1 VQPANNKELIKGE
14 VQSMGTLNIRSLVT
28 QILRG
33 ARNVSP
39 APALCLLAMA
49 GSAAA
54 QQAPAPGGA
63 AATGSTDNLEEIVV
77 TGIRKSIEDAVTA
90 KKQSS
95 SIIEEVS
102 AEDIGKLPD
111 ASIAESIARLP
122 GIAAQ
127 RTNGR
132 AQTLAIRGLGPDF
145 TVTTLNGR
153 EQASVNDNR
162 TVEFDQYPAELVA
175 AVKIFKT
182 PDAGMAYQGIAGT
195 ADIETVRPLSYGQA
209 VHALGYQRDQDAQKT
224 NVPGYPRGGNRV
236 NGMYIDQFFDNT
248 FGVAFGAAY
257 NKTPYQA
264 QTREPW
270 GYATI
275 PNNEEVIGGDKDGV
289 KSAYYERTGVMGV
302 LEYKPNDYV
311 HMVLDGY
318 HSDFK
323 ELQAIRRMEYG
334 TIWAG
339 ATLSQ
344 IGSTEP
350 DPVAG
355 SSTTTRVTSG
365 QFTNVPFLVVENYNN
380 DRRAHLDSLGLN
392 TEIDPA
398 DKWSINNDLSWS
410 RVKRTDL
417 RLESTAGLGR
427 NDSTDPSFL
436 PPPETVGFTTDTS
449 TGVTHLTTQN
459 NYSNYNT
466 TFLTDPGNWGG
477 GPTRSGYLGHPT
489 VEDELKGVK
498 LAVTRKLGDFFLSDV
513 SFGANYAERT
523 KSKDQWQSTL
533 YLQGGASHVV
543 VPTQY
548 RDGIINTSFF
558 GNPYGMI
565 NYDAYGLYNS
575 GFWHTVD
582 SRLDPNANYGDV
594 FSDYTNTWKVT
605 EKLTTAFVKVDID
618 TQVWGVPLT
627 GNVGVQT
634 VTTDQSSVIFF
645 AAPAT
650 TGNIVTGQY
659 DTVGAKYTDVLPSM
673 NLAFGLPDDIKLRV
687 AAAKVEARPRMDDLA
702 GGASFSTIADS
713 QAPYSAPNG
722 KTYYWTQSSG
732 GNPKLRPWRANAYD
746 ISVEKYFSTRAY
758 VSAAVF
764 YKELTTYITPQ
775 FVEVDFTGVP
785 LPLPQPGLTYTKANA
800 NRLGIGKIS
809 ANGSGGYI
817 RGAELAASLPLD
829 VFTSVLEGF
838 GVQLSASWN
847 QSSISPDPGVQTTV
861 PGLSPRVINST
872 LFYERAGFSVRVSDR
887 YRGGFVGEVPAYD
900 GSLTINDVHAEN
912 VVDAQI
918 GYSFTEGHLNGLSVN
933 LSGSNLT
940 DQPFVL
946 NQVGSPSKDI
956 DKYEKYGAVYAINVR
971 YKF

>member
-1 VQPANNKELIKGE
+1 MP
-14 VQSMGTLNIRSLVT
+14 TLSIRSMVAQALRAS
-28 QILRG
+28 RG
-33 ARNVSP
+33 ARFSV
-39 APALCLLAMA
+39 APGSALALLAIA

-54 QQAPAPGGA
+54 QQVATTDSA
-63 AATGSTDNLEEIVV
+63 ALEEITV
-77 TGIRKSIEDAVTA
+77 TGIRKSIETAVSD
-90 KKQSS
+90 KKSSS

-102 AEDIGKLPD
+102 SEDIGKLPD

-162 TVEFDQYPAELVA
+162 TVEFDQYPAELVS

-195 ADIETVRPLSYGQA
+195 ADIETVRPLAYGSPA
-209 VHALGYQRDQDAQKT
+209 HAIGYQRDQDGQKP
-224 NVPGYPRGGNRV
+224 NVPGYPRGGNRA
-236 NGMYIDQFFDNT
+236 NGMYIDQFMDHT
-248 FGVAFGAAY
+248 LGVAFGAAY

-270 GYATI
+270 GY
-275 PNNEEVIGGDKDGV
+275 PGNNGTSTTSQGLPSGDEVIGGDKDGV
-289 KSAYYERTGVMGV
+289 KSAYYERTGFMGV
-302 LEYKPNDYV
+302 VEYKPNSFL
-311 HMVLDGY
+311 HMVFDGY

-344 IGSTEP
+344 IGATTP
-350 DPVAG
+350 DLVAG
-355 SSTTTRVTSG
+355 GTPVPVTSRVTSG

-392 TEIDPA
+392 TQIDPTENWA
-398 DKWSINNDLSWS
+398 VNTDLSWS

-427 NDSTDPSFL
+427 NDSTVPTFL
-436 PPPETVGFTTDTS
+436 PPPETVNFTTNGS
-449 TGVTHLTTQN
+449 TGVTNLNTQHD
-459 NYSNYNT
+459 YSNYNT

-489 VEDELKGVK
+489 VQDELKAVK
-498 LAVTRKLGDFFLSDV
+498 LAATRKLGDFFLSDV
-513 SFGANYAERT
+513 TVGANYAERT
-523 KSKDQWQSTL
+523 KSKYQYQSTL
-533 YLQGGASHVV
+533 YLQGGVSHAV
-543 VPTQY
+543 VPDAY
-548 RDGIINTSFF
+548 RNGITNTSFF

-582 SRLDPNANYGDV
+582 SRQDGNANYGDRYA
-594 FSDYTNTWKVT
+594 DYTNTGKVT
-605 EKLTTAFVKVDID
+605 EKLTTAYVKFDID
-618 TQVWGVPLT
+618 THIGSVPLT
-627 GNVGVQT
+627 GNIGVQT
-634 VTTDQSSVIFF
+634 ITADQSSVIFF
-645 AAPAT
+645 AAPQT
-650 TGNIVTGQY
+650 TGNVVTGQY
-659 DTVGAKYTDVLPSM
+659 NTVGARYTDVLPSM
-673 NLAFGLPDDIKLRV
+673 NLAFGLPEDVKLRV

-702 GGASFSTIADS
+702 GGASFTTIADTQS
-713 QAPYSAPNG
+713 PYTGPNG
-722 KTYYWTQSSG
+722 QVYYWSQSSG
-732 GNPKLRPWRANAYD
+732 GNPKLKPWRANAFD
-746 ISVEKYFSTRAY
+746 VALEKYFSNKGY

-775 FVEVDFTGVP
+775 FVTVDFTGVP
-785 LPLPQPGLTYTKANA
+785 LPLPQPGLTYTKADA
-800 NRLGIGKIS
+800 NRIGGGKIS

-817 RGAELAASLPLD
+817 RGAEVAASLPFD
-829 VFTSVLEGF
+829 AFTTALEGF
-838 GVQLSASWN
+838 GLLVSASWN
-847 QSSISPDPGVQTTV
+847 QSSISPDPGFKTTV

-872 LFYERAGFSVRVSDR
+872 LFFERAGFSVRVSDR
-887 YRGGFVGEVPAYD
+887 YRGGFLGEVPAYD
-900 GSLTINDVHAEN
+900 SSLTINDVHSEN
-912 VVDAQI
+912 IVDAQV
-918 GYSFTEGHLNGLSVN
+918 GYSFTNGPLNGLSVN

-946 NQVGSPSKDI
+946 NQAGAPKLDI
-956 DKYEKYGAVYAINVR
+956 IKYEKYGAVYAVNVR

>member
-1 VQPANNKELIKGE
+1 VKTFK
-14 VQSMGTLNIRSLVT
+14 TLYPMR
-28 QILRG
+28 
-33 ARNVSP
+33 
-39 APALCLLAMA
+39 
-49 GSAAA
+49 AADRRFA
-54 QQAPAPGGA
+54 FTISST
-63 AATGSTDNLEEIVV
+63 ATGCAILLMGVAQAQTVSQTAAESSADLGEITV
-77 TGIRKSIEDAVTA
+77 TGIRKSIEDAVSA
-90 KKQSS
+90 KKASS

-102 AEDIGKLPD
+102 SEDIGKLPD

-162 TVEFDQYPAELVA
+162 TVEFDQYPAELVS

-195 ADIETVRPLSYGQA
+195 ADIETVRPLAYGSRA
-209 VHALGYQRDQDAQKT
+209 RALGYQRDEDGQKP

-236 NGMYIDQFFDNT
+236 NGMYIDQFLDHT
-248 FGVAFGAAY
+248 LGVAFGAAY

-270 GYATI
+270 GYASNSPGQGL
-275 PNNEEVIGGDKDGV
+275 PNGDEVIGGDKDGV
-289 KSAYYERTGVMGV
+289 KSAYYERTGFMGV
-302 LEYKPNDYV
+302 VEYKPNDYL

-334 TIWAG
+334 LIWAG
-339 ATLSQ
+339 ATLNQ
-344 IGSTEP
+344 IGSTTP

-355 SSTTTRVTSG
+355 SNVTTRVTSG
-365 QFTNVPFLVVENYNN
+365 QFTKVPFLVVENYNN

-392 TEIDPA
+392 TELDPA
-398 DKWSINNDLSWS
+398 EDWAVNTDLSWS

-427 NDSTDPSFL
+427 NDATTPSFL
-436 PPPETVGFTTDTS
+436 PPPETVNFTTDGS
-449 TGVTHLTTQN
+449 TGVTHLATQN

-489 VEDELKGVK
+489 VQDELKGLK
-498 LAVTRKLGDFFLSDV
+498 LAVTRKLWNFGLSDV
-513 SFGANYAERT
+513 TFGGNYAERT
-523 KSKDQWQSTL
+523 KSKYQWQSTL
-533 YLQGGASHVV
+533 YLKNGASHAV
-543 VPTQY
+543 VPDAY
-548 RDGIINTSFF
+548 RNGIINTSFF

-575 GFWHTVD
+575 GFWNTVD
-582 SRLDPNANYGDV
+582 SRLDSNANYGDRYA
-594 FSDYTNTWKVT
+594 DYTNTWKVT
-605 EKLTTAFVKVDID
+605 EKLYTAYVKLDID
-618 TQVWGVPLT
+618 THLWSVPLT
-627 GNVGVQT
+627 GNIGVQT
-634 VTTDQSSVIFF
+634 VTTDQSSAIFF
-645 AAPAT
+645 AAPQS
-650 TGNIVTGQY
+650 TGNAVSGQY
-659 DTVGAKYTDVLPSM
+659 NTVGAKYTDVLPSM
-673 NLAFGLPDDIKLRV
+673 NLAFGLPEDIKLRA

-702 GGASFSTIADS
+702 GGASFSTVADS
-713 QAPYSAPNG
+713 QSPFTGPNG
-722 KTYYWTQSSG
+722 KVYYWTQSSG
-732 GNPKLRPWRANAYD
+732 GNPQLKPWRANAFD
-746 ISVEKYFSTRAY
+746 LAVEKYFSTKAY
-758 VSAAVF
+758 LSAAVF
-764 YKELTTYITPQ
+764 YKELTSYITPQ
-775 FVEVDFTGVP
+775 FVTINFAGVP
-785 LPLPQPGLTYTKANA
+785 LPLPQPGLTYNKANL
-800 NRLGIGKIS
+800 NRIGIGKIS

-817 RGAELAASLPLD
+817 RGAEVAASLPLD
-829 VFTSVLEGF
+829 IITPVLEGF
-838 GVQLSASWN
+838 GLLVSASWN
-847 QSSISPDPGVQTTV
+847 QSSISPDPGFQTTV

-872 LFYERAGFSVRVSDR
+872 LFFERAGFSVRVSDR

-900 GSLTINDVHAEN
+900 SSLTIDDVHSEN
-912 VVDAQI
+912 IVDAQI
-918 GYSFTEGHLNGLSVN
+918 GYSFSNGPLTGLSVN

-946 NQVGSPSKDI
+946 NQVGAPSRDI
-956 DKYEKYGAVYAINVR
+956 IKYEKYGAVYAINVR

>member
-1 VQPANNKELIKGE
+1 
-14 VQSMGTLNIRSLVT
+14 M
-28 QILRG
+28 
-33 ARNVSP
+33 
-39 APALCLLAMA
+39 APGSALALLAFA
-49 GSAAA
+49 GSVSA
-54 QQAPAPGGA
+54 QQAPAGA
-63 AATGSTDNLEEIVV
+63 VAASDSKDNLEEIVV
-77 TGIRKSIEDAVTA
+77 TGIRKSIEDAVSA
-90 KKQSS
+90 KKSSS

-102 AEDIGKLPD
+102 SEDIGKLPD

-162 TVEFDQYPAELVA
+162 TVEFDQYPAELVS

-195 ADIETVRPLSYGQA
+195 ADIETVRPLAYGSRA
-209 VHALGYQRDQDAQKT
+209 RALGYQRDEDGQKA
-224 NVPGYPRGGNRV
+224 NLPSYPRGGNRV
-236 NGMYIDQFFDNT
+236 NGMYIDQFLDHT
-248 FGVAFGAAY
+248 LGVAFGAAY

-270 GYATI
+270 GYASNSPGQGL
-275 PNNEEVIGGDKDGV
+275 PNGDEVIGGDKDGI
-289 KSAYYERTGVMGV
+289 KSAYYERAGYMGV
-302 LEYKPNDYV
+302 VEFKPNDYL

-339 ATLSQ
+339 ANLSQ
-344 IGSTEP
+344 IGSTTP

-355 SSTTTRVTSG
+355 TNVTTRVTSG

-380 DRRAHLDSLGLN
+380 DRRAHLDSIGLN
-392 TEIDPA
+392 TELDPTEN
-398 DKWSINNDLSWS
+398 WSFDNDLSWS

-427 NDSTDPSFL
+427 NDSTTPGFL
-436 PPPETVGFTTDTS
+436 PPPETVGFTTDGS

-498 LAVTRKLGDFFLSDV
+498 LAATRKLGDFFLSDV
-513 SFGANYAERT
+513 TFGANYAERT
-523 KSKDQWQSTL
+523 KSKYQYQSTL
-533 YLQGGASHVV
+533 YLQNGASHDV
-543 VPTQY
+543 VPAAY

-594 FSDYTNTWKVT
+594 FADYTNTWKVT
-605 EKLTTAFVKVDID
+605 EKLTTGFVKLDID
-618 TQVWGVPLT
+618 THIWSVPLT
-627 GNVGVQT
+627 GNIGVQAIH
-634 VTTDQSSVIFF
+634 TDQSSRIFY
-645 AAPAT
+645 AAPQT
-650 TGNIVTGQY
+650 TGNVVTGQY
-659 DTVGAKYTDVLPSM
+659 DNVGAKYTDVLPSM
-673 NLAFGLPDDIKLRV
+673 NLAFGLPEDVKIRV

-702 GGASFSTIADS
+702 GGASFTTIADS
-713 QAPYSAPNG
+713 QSPFTGPNG
-722 KTYYWTQSSG
+722 KVYYWTQTSG
-732 GNPKLRPWRANAYD
+732 GNPQLRPWRANAYD
-746 ISVEKYFSTRAY
+746 LAVEKYFSTKAY
-758 VSAAVF
+758 LSAAVF

-775 FVEVDFTGVP
+775 FVTVDFTGVP
-785 LPLPQPGLTYTKANA
+785 LPLPQPGLTYNNANA
-800 NRLGIGKIS
+800 NRFGIGKIS

-829 VFTSVLEGF
+829 VLTSVLQGF
-838 GVQLSASWN
+838 GLQVSASWN
-847 QSSISPDPGVQTTV
+847 QSSISPDPGFKTTV

-872 LFYERAGFSVRVSDR
+872 LFFERFGFSVRVSDR

-900 GSLTINDVHAEN
+900 SSLTINNVASEN
-912 VVDAQI
+912 IVDAQV
-918 GYSFTEGHLNGLSVN
+918 GYSFLEGPLNGLSVN

-946 NQVGSPSKDI
+946 TQVGAPTKDI
-956 DKYEKYGAVYAINVR
+956 IKYEKYGAVYAVNVR